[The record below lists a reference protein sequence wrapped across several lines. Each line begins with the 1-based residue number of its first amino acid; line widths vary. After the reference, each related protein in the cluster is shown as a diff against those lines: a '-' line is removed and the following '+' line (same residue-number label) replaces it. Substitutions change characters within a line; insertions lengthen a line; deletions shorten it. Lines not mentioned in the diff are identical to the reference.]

1 MLGYALRRFVGG
13 VLTLFLIIT
22 FTFVMMR
29 LAPGGPFARERPIP
43 PEILRNIE
51 AHYDLDQPL
60 WEQYRRYLAGLAR
73 GDLGPSYR
81 RKDFTVAEL
90 IAQGA
95 PASFLVG
102 GLALVV
108 ATTLGVTAGIVAAAR
123 QNSGVDYAV
132 MGVAMI
138 GIAIPNFVLAPLLTL
153 VLGVFLRWLPVGGW
167 GGGQW
172 TYLLLPVLG
181 LALPQVAR
189 IARLTRGSMIE
200 VLNAN
205 FIRTARAKGLGERRV
220 VLRHALKSALLPV
233 LSYLG
238 PAAAALLT
246 GSVVIEQIFAIPGIG
261 RYFVEAALDRDY
273 PVVMGVVIVFGALI
287 IVLNLVVDLLYGLLD
302 PRVRA
307 G

>member
-13 VLTLFLIIT
+13 ALTLFLIIT
-22 FTFVMMR
+22 FAFVMMR

-60 WEQYRRYLAGLAR
+60 HEQYRRYLAGLVR

-81 RKDFTVAEL
+81 RKDFTVVEL
-90 IAQGA
+90 IARGA
-95 PASFLVG
+95 PASFLLG
-102 GLALVV
+102 GLALAV
-108 ATTLGVTAGIVAAAR
+108 ATALGVTAGIVAAAR

-132 MGVAMI
+132 MSAAMV

-167 GGGQW
+167 GGGHW
-172 TYLLLPVLG
+172 TYLILPVLG

-220 VLRHALKSALLPV
+220 VVRHALKSALLPV

>member
-1 MLGYALRRFVGG
+1 MLGHALRRFVGG
-13 VLTLFLIIT
+13 ALTLFLIIT
-22 FTFVMMR
+22 FAFVMMR

-60 WEQYRRYLAGLAR
+60 HEQYRRYLAGLVR

-81 RKDFTVAEL
+81 RKDFTVVEL
-90 IAQGA
+90 IARGA
-95 PASFLVG
+95 PASFLLG
-102 GLALVV
+102 GLALAV
-108 ATTLGVTAGIVAAAR
+108 ATALGVTAGIVAAAR

-132 MGVAMI
+132 MGAAMV

-167 GGGQW
+167 GGGHW
-172 TYLLLPVLG
+172 TYLILPVLG

-220 VLRHALKSALLPV
+220 VVRHALKSALLPV

>member
-1 MLGYALRRFVGG
+1 MLGHALRRFVGG
-13 VLTLFLIIT
+13 ALTLFLIIT
-22 FTFVMMR
+22 FAFVMMR

-60 WEQYRRYLAGLAR
+60 HEQYRRYLAGLVR

-81 RKDFTVAEL
+81 RKDFTVVEL
-90 IAQGA
+90 IARGA
-95 PASFLVG
+95 PASFLLG
-102 GLALVV
+102 GLALAF
-108 ATTLGVTAGIVAAAR
+108 ATALGVTAGIVAAAR

-132 MGVAMI
+132 MGAAMV

-167 GGGQW
+167 GGGHW
-172 TYLLLPVLG
+172 TYLILPVLG

-220 VLRHALKSALLPV
+220 VVRHALKSALLPV

-287 IVLNLVVDLLYGLLD
+287 IVLNLLVDLLYGLLD

>member
-287 IVLNLVVDLLYGLLD
+287 IVLNLMVDLLYGLLD

>member
-132 MGVAMI
+132 MAVAMI

-287 IVLNLVVDLLYGLLD
+287 IVLNLMVDLLYGLLD

>member
-1 MLGYALRRFVGG
+1 MVGYALRRFVGG
-13 VLTLFLIIT
+13 ALTLFLIIT

-60 WEQYRRYLAGLAR
+60 IEQYRRYLAGLVR

-81 RKDFTVAEL
+81 RKDFTVVEL

-108 ATTLGVTAGIVAAAR
+108 ATALGVAAGIVAASR
-123 QNSGVDYAV
+123 QNSGIDYAV

-138 GIAIPNFVLAPLLTL
+138 GIAVPNFVLAPLLTL

-167 GGGQW
+167 GGGHW
-172 TYLLLPVLG
+172 TYLILPVLG

-220 VLRHALKSALLPV
+220 VLRHALKS
-233 LSYLG
+233 
-238 PAAAALLT
+238 ALLT

-307 G
+307 A